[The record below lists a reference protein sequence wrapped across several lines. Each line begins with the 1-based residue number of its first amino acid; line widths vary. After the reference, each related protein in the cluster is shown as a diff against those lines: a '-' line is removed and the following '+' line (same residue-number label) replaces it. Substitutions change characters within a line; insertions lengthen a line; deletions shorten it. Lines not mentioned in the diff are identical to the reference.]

1 MAALA
6 RHSWSGNVRELQNVI
21 ERSVLLST
29 GPLLNG
35 SIPELTQMDPS
46 APVTLEELERQHI
59 LQTLQKTG
67 GVLGGRNGAAMRLGL
82 PLTTLISLMK
92 RLGINHG

>member
-1 MAALA
+1 MK
-6 RHSWSGNVRELQNVI
+6 S
-21 ERSVLLST
+21 
-29 GPLLNG
+29 
-35 SIPELTQMDPS
+35 S
-46 APVTLEELERQHI
+46 APVTLGEAERAHI

-82 PLTTLISLMK
+82 PRTTLISKMK